1 MDLKRFIAL
10 VSTILL
16 AGALSPVPLPSPA
29 EAFDHTVFCAE
40 KIDLAEKDQLEAGVW
55 LDEFTRNESVSVQ
68 CSMRMIEFRR
78 YLDLPSGDL
87 DDAWRQREKIRWN
100 SAHCSDP
107 DWHEAI
113 RNGWA
118 IASTLIT
125 TTGERIWYTA
135 QCR

>member
-1 MDLKRFIAL
+1 MQFVAL
-10 VSTILL
+10 VS
-16 AGALSPVPLPSPA
+16 ALSVAGIVSATPCLALA
-29 EAFDHTVFCAE
+29 ESFDHAAFCAE
-40 KIDLAEKDQLEAGVW
+40 KTERADNHQLEAGVW
-55 LDEFTRNESVSVQ
+55 LDEFTRNDTVNVH

-78 YLDLPSGDL
+78 YLDMPSGEL

-107 DWHEAI
+107 DWYEAI
-113 RNGWA
+113 RAGWT

-135 QCR
+135 RCR

>member
-1 MDLKRFIAL
+1 MWFIAL
-10 VSTILL
+10 VS
-16 AGALSPVPLPSPA
+16 ALSVSGVLSASPGLALA
-29 EAFDHTVFCAE
+29 ETFDHAAFCTE
-40 KIDLAEKDQLEAGVW
+40 KTGLADSHQLESGVW
-55 LDEFTRNESVSVQ
+55 LDEFTRNDTVNVH

-78 YLDLPSGDL
+78 YLDMPSGDL
-87 DDAWRQREKIRWN
+87 DDAWRQREKTRWN

-113 RNGWA
+113 RAGWT

-135 QCR
+135 RCR

>member
-1 MDLKRFIAL
+1 MRFIAL
-10 VSTILL
+10 VS
-16 AGALSPVPLPSPA
+16 ALSVSGVLSASPGLALA
-29 EAFDHTVFCAE
+29 ETFDHAAFCTE
-40 KIDLAEKDQLEAGVW
+40 KAGLADSHQLESGVW
-55 LDEFTRNESVSVQ
+55 LDEFTRNDTVNVH

-78 YLDLPSGDL
+78 YLDMPSGDL
-87 DDAWRQREKIRWN
+87 DDVWRQREKTRWN

-113 RNGWA
+113 RAGWT

-135 QCR
+135 RCR

>member
-1 MDLKRFIAL
+1 MQL
-10 VSTILL
+10 VVLVR
-16 AGALSPVPLPSPA
+16 ALSVAGVVSAGPQPA
-29 EAFDHTVFCAE
+29 RADSFDHASFCAE
-40 KIDLAEKDQLEAGVW
+40 KTELAENQQLEAGVW
-55 LDEFTRNESVSVQ
+55 LDELTRNDTVNVH

-78 YLDLPSGDL
+78 YLDMPSGEL
-87 DDAWRQREKIRWN
+87 DDTWRQREKTRWN

-113 RNGWA
+113 RAGWT

-135 QCR
+135 RCR

>member
-1 MDLKRFIAL
+1 MQFVAL
-10 VSTILL
+10 VR
-16 AGALSPVPLPSPA
+16 ALSVACAVSAGPQLARSDS
-29 EAFDHTVFCAE
+29 FDHVAFCAE
-40 KIDLAEKDQLEAGVW
+40 KTELADNQQLEAGVW
-55 LDEFTRNESVSVQ
+55 LDEYTRNDTVNVH

-78 YLDLPSGDL
+78 YLDMPSGDL
-87 DDAWRQREKIRWN
+87 DDAWRQREKTRWN

-113 RNGWA
+113 RAGWT

-135 QCR
+135 RCR